1 MMDRPVKNP
10 YSGHMARP
18 RSFDE
23 KKVLHAVRDQFWDTG
38 YAATSLEDLMRV
50 SGLGKGSLYAAF
62 GDKHQL
68 FLRALRSYTDD
79 SHGYLREALADPPR
93 ALDALRTFVMGS
105 ADDSTGAATRRGC
118 LMANS
123 TSELGNAD
131 PEVLAHAHRT
141 YETST
146 ALIGDCVA
154 RAQREGDVPADADPT
169 ALARALLAAQQGL
182 VFMGRTGMDTAT
194 LAATA
199 RSLADQL
206 LPAPPP
212 PDPHSGEATP

>member
-1 MMDRPVKNP
+1 MDRKVKNVYP
-10 YSGHMARP
+10 GAMARP
-18 RSFDE
+18 RAFDE
-23 KKVLHAVRDQFWDTG
+23 KQVLHAVREQFWTVG

-68 FLRALRSYTDD
+68 FLRALRSYTENIHDQ
-79 SHGYLREALADPPR
+79 LRRALAEAPR
-93 ALDALRTFVMGS
+93 AIDALRMLLEAPIDEPT
-105 ADDSTGAATRRGC
+105 DSGTRRGC

-146 ALIGDCVA
+146 ALIADCVV
-154 RAQREGDVPADADPT
+154 RAQDEGDLPAESDPI
-169 ALARALLAAQQGL
+169 ALAQALLAAQQGI

-194 LAATA
+194 LTATA
-199 RSLADQL
+199 RSLAARL
-206 LPAPPP
+206 LPE
-212 PDPHSGEATP
+212 HSAGRTERR